1 MYEEN
6 TWNIIASD
14 WGATLERV
22 LELSVKLLWLH
33 IIENLMITSILG
45 ALIIYQE
52 SPEVIDSR
60 VGSVS

>member
-6 TWNIIASD
+6 TWNIIDND

-52 SPEVIDSR
+52 SQEVIDPR

>member
-6 TWNIIASD
+6 TWNIIDND

-52 SPEVIDSR
+52 SQEIIDPR